1 MRTGRTENRWKLFF
15 QKSET
20 IKGSLNLDFYFL
32 NENRKGSFK
41 MVMITGTGG
50 SYKEVRTAQHW

>member
-32 NENRKGSFK
+32 NENRKGSLK
-41 MVMITGTGG
+41 W
-50 SYKEVRTAQHW
+50 S